1 MDNFALVRPEHLNHF
16 GSLFGG
22 QLLKWVD
29 EFAWMAASREF
40 RGCRLV
46 TIAMDRVE
54 FRRGAPSGSI
64 LRFHIEPARLGT
76 TSVTYSVEVFS
87 DEPGAD
93 AEAAIFSTRITF
105 VRIDD
110 AGNKLPLPRKP
121 GFPAASGSKSA

>member
-1 MDNFALVRPEHLNHF
+1 MDNFALVRPEHLNHH

-40 RGCRLV
+40 RGCKLV

-54 FRRGAPSGSI
+54 FKHPAPGGAI
-64 LRFHIEPARLGT
+64 LRFHVAPARLGD
-76 TSVTYSVEVFS
+76 TSVTYAVEVFA
-87 DEPGAD
+87 DNPGA
-93 AEAAIFSTRITF
+93 ETEQSIFSTRITF

-110 AGNKLPLPRKP
+110 KGKKLPLPRKAE
-121 GFPAASGSKSA
+121 FHA